1 MGFVSYVPNI
11 LIFAHNVTSIPNL
24 MKMKR
29 DKTGEL
35 NSLDRAMT
43 HPLSLYIHIPFCTTK
58 CYYCAFNTYAF
69 HKEQAQS
76 YLNALSTEMALYAHS
91 SPPLKTIFFGG
102 GTPSIL
108 SAATLDCLF
117 AELQSLFQ
125 ICPDAEITVE
135 CNPGTVNR
143 EKLQIMHS
151 AGINRLSFG
160 VQAMDDAILRQ
171 IGRIHKVSDVVQSY
185 QLARETGFDNIN
197 LDLIFAL
204 PNQTIAQWKSS
215 LQAVIAFQ
223 PEHISTYNLVLEE
236 GTAFYEWR
244 QAKKLK
250 LPPNELEADMYELA
264 IEMLTYVGYE
274 HYEISNFVKP
284 SHEARHNLVYWNN
297 EPCMG
302 LGVSAWGYLN
312 GVRYSNIR
320 SLTDYVDCLAQYK
333 KPIAY
338 SERFT
343 GRDEKAETVML
354 GLRKREGI
362 QCNNYQRRFGEPI
375 DAEFGEVI
383 EKWTNLKL
391 LEWKNGSLRLT
402 GQGLMLANEVFM
414 DFL

>member
-1 MGFVSYVPNI
+1 
-11 LIFAHNVTSIPNL
+11 
-24 MKMKR
+24 MKSE
-29 DKTGEL
+29 KTRAL
-35 NSLDRAMT
+35 NSPEQAMT
-43 HPLSLYIHIPFCTTK
+43 HPLSLYIHIPFCTTN
-58 CYYCAFNTYAF
+58 CYYCAFNTHAF
-69 HKEQAQS
+69 HNEQAQS
-76 YLNALSTEMALYAHS
+76 YLNALSTEMVLYAGAGPS
-91 SPPLKTIFFGG
+91 LKTIFFGG

-108 SAATLDCLF
+108 SAGTLDRLF
-117 AELQSLFQ
+117 TELQSYFQ
-125 ICPDAEITVE
+125 ICPDAEISVE
-135 CNPGTVNR
+135 CNPGTVSR
-143 EKLQIMHS
+143 EKLQVMRS

-160 VQAMDDAILRQ
+160 VQAMDNTILRQ

-185 QLARETGFDNIN
+185 QLARESGFDNIN
-197 LDLIFAL
+197 IDLIFAL

-236 GTAFYEWR
+236 GTVFYEWR
-244 QAKKLK
+244 QAEKLK
-250 LPPNELEADMYELA
+250 LPSNELEADMYELA
-264 IEMLTYVGYE
+264 IEMLTHVGYE
-274 HYEISNFVKP
+274 HYEISNFAKP
-284 SHEARHNLVYWNN
+284 SHAAGHNLVYWNN
-297 EPCMG
+297 EPCIG

-320 SLTDYVDCLAQYK
+320 SITDYVDCLAQYK

-362 QCNNYQRRFGEPI
+362 QCNSYQRRYGEPI
-375 DAEFGEVI
+375 EAEFGEII
-383 EKWTNLKL
+383 EKWTDLKL
-391 LEWKNGSLRLT
+391 LEWRNGSLRLT